1 MRSGVPLVRM
11 RRLLLSALPL
21 ISLAIALSLVDI
33 GMFTVGP
40 GSAEDVFPRIQL
52 DGVGVTEPNGDLLLT
67 TVSIPRA
74 TVFHAIWAGWEPA
87 VELVP
92 EEDILGERTERE
104 YERITRSQMDE
115 SKIAA
120 VSIAASGLTDYPE
133 DHEPGALVQDVLEDT
148 PAAGSL
154 FPGDLIVSVDDEP
167 VDDVEELSRAI
178 RATEAE
184 RALALTVE
192 AGGEER
198 TVRVRPR
205 MSEEQGRPI
214 IGVILVE
221 PFPFEVQIES
231 GQIGGP
237 SAGLMWTIG
246 VYDLLSE
253 EDLVMG
259 RKIAGTG
266 AIDLAGNVYAVGG
279 VAQKVQAAR
288 DAGAEFFLVPRDNF
302 EDARSAA
309 AGIRLVPVRDVEAA
323 LRYLRRTT

>member
-1 MRSGVPLVRM
+1 M

-21 ISLAIALSLVDI
+21 ISLGTALSLVDI

-40 GSAEDVFPRIQL
+40 GSADNVFPRIQL
-52 DGVGVTEPNGDLLLT
+52 DGVGVTEPNGGLLLT

-74 TVFHAIWAGWEPA
+74 TLLHAVWAGWDPA

-120 VSIAASGLTDYPE
+120 VSIAASDLTDYPA
-133 DHEPGALVQDVLEDT
+133 DHGPGALVQDVLEGT
-148 PAAGSL
+148 PAEGEL
-154 FPGDLIVSVDDEP
+154 FPGDLITAVDDEP
-167 VDDVEELSRAI
+167 VEDIQDLSRAI
-178 RATEAE
+178 RATEGR
-184 RALALTVE
+184 RALAITVE

-198 TVRVRPR
+198 TVRIRPR
-205 MSEEQGRPI
+205 ISEEEDRPI

-231 GQIGGP
+231 GEIGGP
-237 SAGLMWTIG
+237 SAGLMWTLG

-253 EDLVMG
+253 EDLVGG
-259 RKIAGTG
+259 RRIAGTG
-266 AIDLAGNVYAVGG
+266 VIDLAGNVYAVGG
-279 VAQKVQAAR
+279 VAQKVRAAIE
-288 DAGAEFFLVPRDNF
+288 AGAEAFLVPRDNLA
-302 EDARSAA
+302 DARSAGN
-309 AGIRLVPVRDVEAA
+309 GIRVVPVGDVRGA
-323 LRYLRRTT
+323 LRFLRRTA